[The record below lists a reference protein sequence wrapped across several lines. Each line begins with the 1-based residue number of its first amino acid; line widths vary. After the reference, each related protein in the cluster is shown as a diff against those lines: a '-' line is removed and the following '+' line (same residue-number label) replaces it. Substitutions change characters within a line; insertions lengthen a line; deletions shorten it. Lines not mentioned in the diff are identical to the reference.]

1 MIVLDTGGRRNNLVS
16 WDVAVMAMIAVS
28 AMGFLL
34 SDGEKRRVYWVRAMR
49 RCLLRMSSVIRYEQP
64 GLADL
69 LARMDL
75 RATPQER
82 ELTQLLHRCAKKWYA
97 SANPQLLLLFSAE
110 SARLRGYGVLS
121 REDCAPFEGVL
132 AELGRICLSEQ
143 LALID
148 RADERLRE
156 REEILARESAVRTRL
171 IRTLGVCAG
180 AAVFLVLI

>member
-1 MIVLDTGGRRNNLVS
+1 
-16 WDVAVMAMIAVS
+16 MAMIAVS
-28 AMGFLL
+28 AAGFLL

-82 ELTQLLHRCAKKWYA
+82 ELTQLLHRCARKLYA
-97 SANPQLLLLFSAE
+97 SSNPQLLLLFSSE
-110 SARLRGYGVLS
+110 SARMPGYGVLS
-121 REDCAPFEGVL
+121 QEDRAPFEGVL
-132 AELGRICLSEQ
+132 AELGRMRLPEQ

-148 RADERLRE
+148 RADERLRA

-171 IRTLGVCAG
+171 IRTLGVCGG
-180 AAVFLVLI
+180 AAAFLILV